1 MIHMLFPKS
10 HTITKYLFLLA
21 IIIWSAGEVFTQNRQ
36 KESYTFDLDAKNV
49 SNLKEANSFSPETEV
64 NTGIRLSL
72 PDPLGNY
79 TEYFFFRNEIMGDEM
94 VEKYPTIATYSG
106 YSPSRKHHFVNLV
119 LHEGEFHVFI
129 LGDNEKSIMIDK
141 TTSGKYQS
149 YFGEKTENFFCSS
162 DHEHKRHF
170 VPSGLRTSTNG
181 STLRTYDLA
190 IVITDEYEAANGGGA
205 SAIAQAVITV
215 SNMSIIFKRDL
226 AVTFTATVRPESTTY
241 NIVPPGGAS
250 ADYAS
255 LVVSKY
261 FAISD
266 YDLGHVLHNDGGGG
280 NGGQAGLGV
289 VCNNNDTNLSESG
302 VQPAKAGAW
311 SLGNPNSDYGFLS
324 IVAHETAHMFNA
336 THTFNSNHT
345 SYCGPAINIAT
356 SYEPGSGSTLMAYPG
371 VCSDY
376 PQVGQNLTDGTGNV
390 LYNSDPYFHTISLE
404 QMVAYISGSGNGCA
418 SATSTGNTPPTANA
432 TPCSAAT
439 IPANTPFQLTG
450 NHTDGNNDAVTYCW
464 EQFDAGPAHGGPE
477 LNCGAMTGPIFRS
490 YSPSTSPTRF
500 FPGLTYILNNNNV
513 PLSSVG
519 ECLPTVSRTLNFK
532 LTVRDN
538 NAGGGGIDVSSI
550 QINVDASVGPLAVN
564 SPNTNVTWTTG
575 IDQTITWSSSNS
587 SICNSMNILL
597 SVDGGLT
604 FPITLASGTP
614 NDGSQSVAIPSNI
627 PGGTSAR
634 IKIESNCNACVKF
647 FDISNVNFTITSPC
661 QANSSNICQTNSLT
675 LPFGDPGLNLGLTT
689 VGNTFYTKTLTTS
702 GSTTAVAY
710 NLTPASSGPGA
721 CTTASFN
728 FAKASMSFRI
738 STAGLYTFVL
748 SAALP
753 LSIYNGTYSSGS
765 PCTNYIGSTAY
776 DLDGIPFGD
785 ASFSNV
791 IQVTLDNVC
800 GEYTAVL
807 FGPLGSNVN
816 VTITGPSGSTIYE
829 NSPPLLS
836 NYSYT
841 FLAVNS
847 ATGIIAAVN
856 ASSDFTSL
864 SGGTYTI
871 YGVSYYSGAGPIPP
885 NVNPSSWVGSAFS
898 SLEATNTC
906 HVISGNS
913 KSITV
918 TCPTSVV
925 SSIDNSGAGTLRD
938 IYGCLA
944 EGSTITF
951 NTGVH
956 PTLTAPLLLNKNI
969 IIDGNVDGSNNP
981 STNINLSFTGTYGI
995 KIDPLKTITLKDVK
1009 VVMVGAAAPVVQNEG
1024 NLTFNN
1030 ADIIGNVTPVI
1041 NNASTATLQIYN
1053 KVNVKKQ

>member
-10 HTITKYLFLLA
+10 HTITKYFFLLA
-21 IIIWSAGEVFTQNRQ
+21 IIIWSAGDVFTQNRQ

-49 SNLKEANSFSPETEV
+49 SNLMEVNSYSPETEV
-64 NTGIRLSL
+64 NAGIRLSL

-79 TEYFFFRNEIMGDEM
+79 TEYFFFRNEIMSDEM

-129 LGDNEKSIMIDK
+129 LGDDDKSIMIDK
-141 TTSGKYQS
+141 TTSGKYRS
-149 YFGEKTENFFCSS
+149 YFGERTENFFCSS
-162 DHEHKRHF
+162 DHDQKRHF
-170 VPSGLRTSTNG
+170 MPSGLRTSTNG
-181 STLRTYDLA
+181 STLRTYKLA
-190 IVITDEYEAANGGGA
+190 IVITDEYEAGNGGNA
-205 SAIAQAVITV
+205 SASAVAVALATV
-215 SNMSIIFKRDL
+215 SDMTAIYKRDL
-226 AVTFTATVRPESTTY
+226 AVQFTATVRPETTTF
-241 NIVPPGGAS
+241 NINPANAGAS
-250 ADYAS
+250 YGGTVIGA
-255 LVVSKY
+255 Y
-261 FAISD
+261 FSTSD
-266 YDLGHVLHNDGGGG
+266 YDLGQVFHRSTACCGGS
-280 NGGQAGLGV
+280 GQAMLAV
-289 VCNNNDTNLSESG
+289 VCSTSG
-302 VQPAKAGAW
+302 TPPDKAKSW
-311 SLGNPNSDYGFLS
+311 STGNPNNDYGFMS
-324 IVAHETAHMFNA
+324 IVAHEVAHMFNA
-336 THTFNSNHT
+336 THTFNSNHST
-345 SYCGPAINIAT
+345 YCGPSLTEET

-371 VCSDY
+371 VCSD
-376 PQVGQNLTDGTGNV
+376 PEQVGQNLTDALGTV
-390 LYNSDPYFHTISLE
+390 LNNSDPYFHTRSLE
-404 QMVAYISGSGNGCA
+404 QMVAYISGPGNNCA

-432 TPCSAAT
+432 TSCIAAT

-477 LNCGAMTGPIFRS
+477 LNCGAITGPIFRS

-538 NAGGGGIDVSSI
+538 NAGGGGIDVSSL
-550 QINVDASVGPLAVN
+550 QINVDASVGPLAVT

-575 IDQTITWSSSNS
+575 TAQIITWSGFNSS

-604 FPITLASGTP
+604 FPLTLASGTP
-614 NDGSQSVAIPSNI
+614 NDGSQSVTIPSNI
-627 PGGTSAR
+627 PGGISAR

-647 FDISNVNFTITSPC
+647 FDISNVNFTISSPC

-675 LPFGDPGLNLGLTT
+675 LPFGDPGLNLGLTVVSNAIT
-689 VGNTFYTKTLTTS
+689 QKALSITNASPTSPLANATTS
-702 GSTTAVAY
+702 GGSSCQTPWGNEKYVAY
-710 NLTPASSGPGA
+710 DFSVSQSGNYTISNSTGGQIIFSVFLSTGFNPAAPCSSTFIGSNATGAISYSFGITLPLIA
-721 CTTASFN
+721 CTSYKMVVWTLNGANASPVFN
-728 FAKASMSFRI
+728 FSG
-738 STAGLYTFVL
+738 AGSVYDTYT
-748 SAALP
+748 LP
-753 LSIYNGTYSSGS
+753 VGS
-765 PCTNYIGSTAY
+765 
-776 DLDGIPFGD
+776 
-785 ASFSNV
+785 
-791 IQVTLDNVC
+791 
-800 GEYTAVL
+800 
-807 FGPLGSNVN
+807 
-816 VTITGPSGSTIYE
+816 
-829 NSPPLLS
+829 
-836 NYSYT
+836 YSYT

-847 ATGIIAAVN
+847 ATGIIAAEN

-864 SGGTYTI
+864 SGGTYSI
-871 YGVSYYSGAGPIPP
+871 YGVSYYSGAGPNPP
-885 NVNPSSWVGSAFS
+885 NVNPSSWIGSAFS

-925 SSIDNSGAGTLRD
+925 LSIDNSGAGTLRD

-969 IIDGNVDGSNNP
+969 IIDGNVEGSNNP

-1041 NNASTATLQIYN
+1041 NNTSTATLQIYN